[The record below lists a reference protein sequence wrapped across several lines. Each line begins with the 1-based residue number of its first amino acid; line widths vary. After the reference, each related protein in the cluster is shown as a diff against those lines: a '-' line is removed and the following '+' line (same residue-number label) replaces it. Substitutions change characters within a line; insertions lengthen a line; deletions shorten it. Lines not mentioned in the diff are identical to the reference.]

1 MFEEL
6 TITRYHQ
13 MLRAGETTAEALT
26 EWYLDRIA
34 ALSQSGPQLN
44 AVTTVAEDALASAR
58 KLDADYAAQ
67 GHFTGELHGVPVLVK
82 DQAETAGLRTT
93 FGSRLFENYIPEADA
108 TIVTRLREAGAIIL
122 GKTTMCDFAAGWF
135 SSSSMTEHTKT
146 PYDLSR
152 DSGGSSAGSGSA
164 VGANLCLIAV
174 GEDTGGSI
182 RIPASFNNVVG
193 LRPTTGLVPRTGFSP
208 LVHFQD
214 TPGPI
219 ARTVEDAAR
228 LLDVLAGFD
237 PADEYTSVSA
247 GTETGRYAESLAEAE
262 PLDEARLGVLA
273 SAFGPEDP
281 DSSPVNQVIRTAV
294 DTIRG
299 AGAAITPGIEIE
311 NLYGWIEE
319 TSVYTEISKHDL
331 TRFLAARGHRGIN
344 SFEDVYNS
352 GVFHRENDLFHDIT
366 GAADVP
372 EENFAYLNGRMK
384 QDALRRHALTLMGRH
399 KVDFLIYPSVQVP
412 SPTHE
417 ELDAGKWTALTFPT
431 NTVIGSQTSLPAIS
445 VPAGFTE
452 TGLPVGLEILGTPL
466 GETKLLQLASQITA
480 LLQARRTPQP
490 ETAS

>member
-1 MFEEL
+1 M
-6 TITRYHQ
+6 
-13 MLRAGETTAEALT
+13 
-26 EWYLDRIA
+26 
-34 ALSQSGPQLN
+34 P
-44 AVTTVAEDALASAR
+44 
-58 KLDADYAAQ
+58 
-67 GHFTGELHGVPVLVK
+67 
-82 DQAETAGLRTT
+82 
-93 FGSRLFENYIPEADA
+93 SRLPRRSPRRGP
-108 TIVTRLREAGAIIL
+108 T
-122 GKTTMCDFAAGWF
+122 
-135 SSSSMTEHTKT
+135 
-146 PYDLSR
+146 
-152 DSGGSSAGSGSA
+152 GSPS
-164 VGANLCLIAV
+164 L
-174 GEDTGGSI
+174 SI
-182 RIPASFNNVVG
+182 R
-193 LRPTTGLVPRTGFSP
+193 PRGP
-208 LVHFQD
+208 RQQ
-214 TPGPI
+214 PGQPGHPH
-219 ARTVEDAAR
+219 RR
-228 LLDVLAGFD
+228 
-237 PADEYTSVSA
+237 
-247 GTETGRYAESLAEAE
+247 RH
-262 PLDEARLGVLA
+262 
-273 SAFGPEDP
+273 
-281 DSSPVNQVIRTAV
+281 NQRRW
-294 DTIRG
+294 RG
-299 AGAAITPGIEIE
+299 HHPGIEIE

-480 LLQARRTPQP
+480 LLQARRTLQP

>member
-193 LRPTTGLVPRTGFSP
+193 LRPTTGLLPRTGFSP
-208 LVHFQD
+208 WFISRHSR
-214 TPGPI
+214 PHCPH
-219 ARTVEDAAR
+219 R
-228 LLDVLAGFD
+228 
-237 PADEYTSVSA
+237 
-247 GTETGRYAESLAEAE
+247 
-262 PLDEARLGVLA
+262 
-273 SAFGPEDP
+273 
-281 DSSPVNQVIRTAV
+281 
-294 DTIRG
+294 RG
-299 AGAAITPGIEIE
+299 
-311 NLYGWIEE
+311 
-319 TSVYTEISKHDL
+319 
-331 TRFLAARGHRGIN
+331 
-344 SFEDVYNS
+344 
-352 GVFHRENDLFHDIT
+352 
-366 GAADVP
+366 
-372 EENFAYLNGRMK
+372 
-384 QDALRRHALTLMGRH
+384 
-399 KVDFLIYPSVQVP
+399 
-412 SPTHE
+412 
-417 ELDAGKWTALTFPT
+417 
-431 NTVIGSQTSLPAIS
+431 
-445 VPAGFTE
+445 
-452 TGLPVGLEILGTPL
+452 
-466 GETKLLQLASQITA
+466 
-480 LLQARRTPQP
+480 RRTPARCP
-490 ETAS
+490 GRIRPCR